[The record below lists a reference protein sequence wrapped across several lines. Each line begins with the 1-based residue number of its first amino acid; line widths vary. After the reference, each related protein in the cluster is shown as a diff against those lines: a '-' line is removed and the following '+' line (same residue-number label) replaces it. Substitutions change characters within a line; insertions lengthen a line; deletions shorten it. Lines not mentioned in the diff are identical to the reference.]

1 MSSLPP
7 LSPTERTTLGRRKIR
22 AVTDRSALYALLD
35 DALIC
40 HLGVVRDGAPL
51 VLPTG
56 YGRDGDTLYLHG
68 STGASSLR
76 LAGGGIEVCV
86 TVTQLDGIVYA
97 RSINNHSMNYR
108 SAVILGQAKP
118 IVDVDA
124 KTHALHV
131 ITDHL
136 APGSWEHAR
145 DVNAKEFAAVSVLAL
160 DLAEASLKI
169 RATGPGDD
177 QEDID
182 ANEAW
187 AGVLPVRTVFG
198 DPEPCA
204 EVVGIPVPAHVSRR
218 GKVGGS

>member
-40 HLGVVRDGAPL
+40 HLGVIRDSAPL

-76 LAGGGIEVCV
+76 LAGGVIEVCV

-108 SAVILGQAKP
+108 SAVILGRARP
-118 IVDVDA
+118 VVEPAA

-160 DLAEASLKI
+160 DLAEASLKV

-177 QEDID
+177 QEDVD
-182 ANEAW
+182 ANVAW
-187 AGVLPVRTVFG
+187 AGVLPIRTVFG
-198 DPEPCA
+198 DPEPCPGLA
-204 EVVGIPVPAHVSRR
+204 DDFPVPTHVTARSTRH
-218 GKVGGS
+218 S